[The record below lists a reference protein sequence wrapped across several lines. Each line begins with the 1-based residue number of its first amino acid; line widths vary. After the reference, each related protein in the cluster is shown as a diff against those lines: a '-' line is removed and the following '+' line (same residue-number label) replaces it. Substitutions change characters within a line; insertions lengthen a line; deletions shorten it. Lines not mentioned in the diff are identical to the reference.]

1 MVVDPFLSKQPDLN
15 RNQEL
20 CLCAGSILGWIT
32 CNCTWQCGASHS
44 DTRRQRWVESYWRRL
59 MEFVEELRRAVLKM
73 QKTIKPRFFLA
84 ARYRGHWPAGICR
97 TTNEPQFEVCEVC
110 EANIGIPCFWSIEFK
125 VIKSVYWGYSILS
138 SKCFDLGA
146 HWGALSKMWC
156 VWTQQDP
163 QGLFI
168 IYIYIHEDSIYLV
181 FLCRSSKACHIS
193 YSIQRNGMGS
203 TSVGCDRLQIWCL
216 LMRLFRF
223 PSIHLRTAALTP
235 SPEPT
240 TKQLGSDCFIF
251 SSHRRK
257 VKHAIYIYIII
268 WIYLNPPCPLL
279 SAFTPK
285 SPNPT
290 IHSILYIL
298 WHPLPL
304 RYGFYLHVHGHPAA
318 VIYQVRVAS
327 LNEGGI
333 HFFVVLKTVCWLFW
347 HTIP

>member
-20 CLCAGSILGWIT
+20 CLCSGSILGWIT

-44 DTRRQRWVESYWRRL
+44 DTRRQRWVESHWRRL

-125 VIKSVYWGYSILS
+125 IIKSVYWGYSILS

-193 YSIQRNGMGS
+193 YSIQRNGMVS
-203 TSVGCDRLQIWCL
+203 TSVVTVCRSDACWCACFVSHPFISEQQHWL
-216 LMRLFRF
+216 RA
-223 PSIHLRTAALTP
+223 PSRQQSSSAGIASY
-235 SPEPT
+235 SPPT
-240 TKQLGSDCFIF
+240 DAKSKMQ
-251 SSHRRK
+251 
-257 VKHAIYIYIII
+257 YIYI
-268 WIYLNPPCPLL
+268 
-279 SAFTPK
+279 
-285 SPNPT
+285 
-290 IHSILYIL
+290 
-298 WHPLPL
+298 
-304 RYGFYLHVHGHPAA
+304 
-318 VIYQVRVAS
+318 
-327 LNEGGI
+327 
-333 HFFVVLKTVCWLFW
+333 
-347 HTIP
+347 